1 MTEPKF
7 APSILSADFA
17 RLADAV
23 VAVERA
29 GADWIHVDV
38 MDGHFVPNLTFGPK
52 MVADLHRATRLPL
65 DVHLMIERPEEWV
78 DRYAE
83 AGATYLTIHVE
94 ASADVPGT
102 LAAIR
107 ARGVRPGLTLN
118 PETPV
123 DALLPHLASLDLAL
137 VMSVRPGFGGQ
148 KFIEGALEKVKSIRE
163 ALDGRHLAAEL
174 EVDGGIK
181 PENAARVVA
190 AGATVLVAGSAIFED
205 PDGPLAALR
214 KFKQAIRG
222 SVKKDR
228 ARGADL

>member
-17 RLADAV
+17 RLADAAL
-23 VAVERA
+23 AVEQA

-52 MVADLHRATRLPL
+52 MVADLRKATRLPL
-65 DVHLMIERPEEWV
+65 DVHLMIERPEDWV

-94 ASADVPGT
+94 ASQDVPGV
-102 LAAIR
+102 LQAIR

-118 PETPV
+118 PDTPV
-123 DALLPHLASLDLAL
+123 DAVLPYLSSLELAL
-137 VMSVRPGFGGQ
+137 VMSVHPGFGGQ
-148 KFIEGALEKVKSIRE
+148 KFIES
-163 ALDGRHLAAEL
+163 ALDKVRTIRQALDAGNLAAEL

-181 PENAARVVA
+181 PDNAGRVMA

-205 PDGPLAALR
+205 PDGPVAALK
-214 KFKQAIRG
+214 KFKQAIR
-222 SVKKDR
+222 R
-228 ARGADL
+228 

>member
-1 MTEPKF
+1 VAEPKF

-23 VAVERA
+23 AAVERA
-29 GADWIHVDV
+29 GADWVHVDV

-52 MVADLHRATRLPL
+52 MVADLRQATRLPL

-78 DRYAE
+78 DRYAD
-83 AGATYLTIHVE
+83 AGAAYLTIHVE
-94 ASADVPGT
+94 AARDVPGT

-123 DALLPHLASLDLAL
+123 DAVLPHLGLVDLAL
-137 VMSVRPGFGGQ
+137 VMSVHPGFGGQ
-148 KFIEGALEKVKSIRE
+148 KFIESALDKVRAIRA
-163 ALDGRHLAAEL
+163 ALDGRALHVEL

-190 AGATVLVAGSAIFED
+190 AGATVLVAGSAVFED
-205 PDGPLAALR
+205 PDGPAAALR
-214 KFKQAIRG
+214 KFKGAIR
-222 SVKKDR
+222 R
-228 ARGADL
+228 

>member
-1 MTEPKF
+1 MAEPKF

-23 VAVERA
+23 VAVEQA
-29 GADWIHVDV
+29 GADWVHVDV

-52 MVADLHRATRLPL
+52 MVADLHDATRLPL
-65 DVHLMIERPEEWV
+65 DVHLMIERPEDWV

-94 ASADVPGT
+94 ACADVAGT

-107 ARGVRPGLTLN
+107 TRGVRPGLTLN

-123 DALLPHLASLDLAL
+123 DAVLPHLGGIDLAL
-137 VMSVRPGFGGQ
+137 VMSVHPGFGGQ
-148 KFIEGALEKVKSIRE
+148 KFIESALGKVKTIRE
-163 ALDGRHLAAEL
+163 ALDARHLAAEL

-181 PENAARVVA
+181 PDNAARVVA
-190 AGATVLVAGSAIFED
+190 AGATVLVAGSAVFED
-205 PDGPLAALR
+205 PDGPVAALR
-214 KFKQAIRG
+214 KFKHAIR
-222 SVKKDR
+222 R
-228 ARGADL
+228 

>member
-17 RLADAV
+17 RLAEAV

-29 GADWIHVDV
+29 GADWVHVDV

-52 MVADLHRATRLPL
+52 MVADLRKATSLPL
-65 DVHLMIERPEEWV
+65 DVHLMIERPEDWV
-78 DRYAE
+78 DRYAD

-94 ASADVPGT
+94 ACADIRWT

-123 DALLPHLASLDLAL
+123 DALLPHLDLVDLAL
-137 VMSVRPGFGGQ
+137 VMSVHPGLGGQ
-148 KFIEGALEKVKSIRE
+148 KFIEGALGKVKSIRQ
-163 ALDGRHLAAEL
+163 ALDARHLAAEL

-181 PENAARVVA
+181 PENAARVFA
-190 AGATVLVAGSAIFED
+190 AGASVIVAGSAIFED
-205 PDGPLAALR
+205 PDGPVAALQ
-214 KFKQAIRG
+214 KFKHAIRG
-222 SVKKDR
+222 
-228 ARGADL
+228 

>member
-1 MTEPKF
+1 MAEPKF

-23 VAVERA
+23 AAVERA
-29 GADWIHVDV
+29 GADWVHVDV

-52 MVADLHRATRLPL
+52 MVADLRQATRLPL

-78 DRYAE
+78 DRYAD
-83 AGATYLTIHVE
+83 AGAAYLTIHVE
-94 ASADVPGT
+94 AARDVPGT

-118 PETPV
+118 PETPA
-123 DALLPHLASLDLAL
+123 DAVLPHLGLVDLAL
-137 VMSVRPGFGGQ
+137 VMSVHPGFGGQ
-148 KFIEGALEKVKSIRE
+148 KFIESALDKVRAIRA
-163 ALDGRHLAAEL
+163 ALDGRALRVEL

-190 AGATVLVAGSAIFED
+190 AGATVLVAGSAVFED
-205 PDGPLAALR
+205 PDGPAAALR
-214 KFKQAIRG
+214 KFKGAIR
-222 SVKKDR
+222 R
-228 ARGADL
+228 

>member
-17 RLADAV
+17 RLAEAV

-29 GADWIHVDV
+29 GADWVHVDV

-52 MVADLHRATRLPL
+52 MVADLRKATRLPL
-65 DVHLMIERPEEWV
+65 DVHLMIERPEDWV

-94 ASADVPGT
+94 ASDDVPGT

-118 PETPV
+118 PETP
-123 DALLPHLASLDLAL
+123 AEAILPHLASLDLAL
-137 VMSVRPGFGGQ
+137 VMSVHPGFGGQ
-148 KFIEGALEKVKSIRE
+148 KFIESALDKVKAVRGALD
-163 ALDGRHLAAEL
+163 ARHLSAEL

-181 PENAARVVA
+181 PDNAARVAA

-222 SVKKDR
+222 
-228 ARGADL
+228 

>member
-1 MTEPKF
+1 VAEPKF

-23 VAVERA
+23 AAVERA
-29 GADWIHVDV
+29 GADWVHVDV

-52 MVADLHRATRLPL
+52 MVADLRQATRLPL

-78 DRYAE
+78 DRYAD
-83 AGATYLTIHVE
+83 AGAAYLTIHVE
-94 ASADVPGT
+94 AARDVPRT

-123 DALLPHLASLDLAL
+123 DAVLPHLGLVDLAL
-137 VMSVRPGFGGQ
+137 VMSVHPGFGGQ
-148 KFIEGALEKVKSIRE
+148 KFIESALDKVRAIRV
-163 ALDGRHLAAEL
+163 ALDGRALHVEL

-190 AGATVLVAGSAIFED
+190 AGATVLVAGSAVFED
-205 PDGPLAALR
+205 PDGPAAALR
-214 KFKQAIRG
+214 KFKGAIR
-222 SVKKDR
+222 R
-228 ARGADL
+228 

>member
-1 MTEPKF
+1 MKL

-23 VAVERA
+23 AAVERA

-52 MVADLHRATRLPL
+52 MVRDLRAATSLPL
-65 DVHLMIERPEEWV
+65 DVHLMIERPEDWI
-78 DRYAE
+78 DRYVD

-94 ASADVPGT
+94 ASRDAGGA
-102 LAAIR
+102 LRAIR
-107 ARGVRPGLTLN
+107 ARGAKAGITLN

-123 DALLPHLASLDLAL
+123 AAVVPHLEAADLVL

-148 KFIEGALEKVKSIRE
+148 AFIASSLEKVV
-163 ALDGRHLAAEL
+163 ALRAAIADRGLAGVEL

-181 PENAARVVA
+181 VDNAKLVA
-190 AGATVLVAGSAIFED
+190 DAGASVLVAGSAVFEH
-205 PDGPLAALR
+205 PGGPAAALR
-214 KFKQAIRG
+214 AFRSALAP
-222 SVKKDR
+222 S
-228 ARGADL
+228 

>member
-1 MTEPKF
+1 VAEPKF

-17 RLADAV
+17 RLAEAAL
-23 VAVERA
+23 AVERA

-52 MVADLHRATRLPL
+52 MVADLRKATRLPL
-65 DVHLMIERPEEWV
+65 DVHLMIERPGDWV
-78 DRYAE
+78 DRYADS
-83 AGATYLTIHVE
+83 GATYLTIHVE
-94 ASADVPGT
+94 ASQDLPGA
-102 LAAIR
+102 LEAIR

-123 DALLPHLASLDLAL
+123 EAVLPYLGSLDLAL
-137 VMSVRPGFGGQ
+137 VMSVQPGFGGQ
-148 KFIEGALEKVKSIRE
+148 KFIAS
-163 ALDGRHLAAEL
+163 ALDKVRAIRRALDAQGLAAEL

-205 PDGPLAALR
+205 PDGPVAALR
-214 KFKQAIRG
+214 KFKQAIR
-222 SVKKDR
+222 R
-228 ARGADL
+228 

>member
-17 RLADAV
+17 RLAEAV

-29 GADWIHVDV
+29 GADWVHVDV

-52 MVADLHRATRLPL
+52 MVADLRKATRLPL
-65 DVHLMIERPEEWV
+65 DVHLMIERPEDWV

-94 ASADVPGT
+94 ASDDVPGT

-118 PETPV
+118 PETP
-123 DALLPHLASLDLAL
+123 AEAILPHLASLDLVL
-137 VMSVRPGFGGQ
+137 VMSVHPGFGGQ
-148 KFIEGALEKVKSIRE
+148 KFIES
-163 ALDGRHLAAEL
+163 ALDKIKAIRAALDARHLSAEL

-181 PENAARVVA
+181 PDNAARVAA

-214 KFKQAIRG
+214 KFKLAIRG
-222 SVKKDR
+222 
-228 ARGADL
+228 

>member
-7 APSILSADFA
+7 APSILSADFG
-17 RLADAV
+17 RLAEAV

-52 MVADLHRATRLPL
+52 MVADLRKATRLPL
-65 DVHLMIERPEEWV
+65 DVHLMIERPEDWV
-78 DRYAE
+78 GRYAE
-83 AGATYLTIHVE
+83 AGANYLTIHVE
-94 ASADVPGT
+94 ASSNVPGT

-123 DALLPHLASLDLAL
+123 DAVVPHLASVDLAL
-137 VMSVRPGFGGQ
+137 VMSVHPGFGGQ
-148 KFIEGALEKVKSIRE
+148 KFIENALAKVKAIRE
-163 ALDGRHLAAEL
+163 ALDERHLAALL

-181 PENAARVVA
+181 PENASRVVA

-205 PDGPLAALR
+205 PEGPVVALR
-214 KFKQAIRG
+214 KFKQAVRG
-222 SVKKDR
+222 
-228 ARGADL
+228 

>member
-29 GADWIHVDV
+29 GADWVHVDV

-52 MVADLHRATRLPL
+52 MVADLRKATRLPL
-65 DVHLMIERPEEWV
+65 DVHLMIERPEDWV
-78 DRYAE
+78 DRYAA

-94 ASADVPGT
+94 ASADVRAT
-102 LAAIR
+102 LASIR
-107 ARGVRPGLTLN
+107 GRGVRPGLTLN

-123 DALLPHLASLDLAL
+123 DAVLKHLDLIDLAL
-137 VMSVRPGFGGQ
+137 VMSVHPGFGGQ
-148 KFIEGALEKVKSIRE
+148 KFIESTLQKVKEIRV
-163 ALDGRHLAAEL
+163 ALDDRNLAAEL

-205 PDGPLAALR
+205 SEGPVSALR
-214 KFKQAIRG
+214 KFKHAIHG
-222 SVKKDR
+222 
-228 ARGADL
+228 